1 IVSTVHCTLTVPIT
15 INTLSLHDALPISTV
30 AYVQDDLHR
39 CPDDCNINRSVE
51 LHYAK
56 INDHLGFCYPL
67 ELNYDQHI
75 VRMPLFSPN
84 LSPSLRVLALP
95 SYPLHLGSGFDQFV
109 TQFLYQGSFCRKRD
123 DP

>member
-1 IVSTVHCTLTVPIT
+1 MRHQFRLLPSPAYRYSQLHTYDYPNQVTF
-15 INTLSLHDALPISTV
+15 SLAYPTV

-39 CPDDCNINRSVE
+39 SPEDCNINRSVE

-75 VRMPLFSPN
+75 VRMPMFSPN

-95 SYPLHLGSGFDQFV
+95 SYPLHLG
-109 TQFLYQGSFCRKRD
+109 
-123 DP
+123 